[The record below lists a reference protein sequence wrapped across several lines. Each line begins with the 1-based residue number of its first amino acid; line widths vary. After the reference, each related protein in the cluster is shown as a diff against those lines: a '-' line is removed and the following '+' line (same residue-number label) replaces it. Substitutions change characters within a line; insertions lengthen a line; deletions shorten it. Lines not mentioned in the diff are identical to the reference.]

1 MNYLLAGSEPAK
13 RVELLLSLT
22 RIDSDDVKAAL
33 HDHLVKGVNDANAIA
48 IHGINKSNF
57 SRALS
62 RLNEVA
68 GIVEQIKDIDWQNLN
83 KPAA

>member
-22 RIDSDDVKAAL
+22 RIDSEDVKDAL
-33 HDHLVKGVNDANAIA
+33 RDHLVKGMNDANAIA

-68 GIVEQIKDIDWQNLN
+68 GVVEQIKDIDWE
-83 KPAA
+83 KFKSKAA

>member
-22 RIDSDDVKAAL
+22 RIDSEDVKSAL
-33 HDHLVKGVNDANAIA
+33 LDHLVKGMNDANAIA

-68 GIVEQIKDIDWQNLN
+68 GVVEQIKDIDWE
-83 KPAA
+83 KFKSKAA